1 VKLRIAVIFVLV
13 VLLPLQPFA
22 ASTSAV
28 QFFIGTSGEW
38 RSWRNDS
45 PRKFNEASE
54 RIQGATTVFGLYPH
68 GRLALISGFFSY
80 DPETN
85 QFNFDAGEGFGLSLG
100 TWSQVN
106 AERLEVEYR
115 FALAD
120 KFVCSTDDPQ
130 CEKRYKR
137 PPEKATWRI
146 TRGDHE
152 NITAVEPDTFS
163 PYAGQHVLLQKLT
176 NQEEVD
182 SMIAYTEKR
191 LSGTPTTK

>member
-1 VKLRIAVIFVLV
+1 MKLRIAVIFALV

-28 QFFIGTSGEW
+28 QFFIDTSGEW

-45 PRKFNEASE
+45 PQKFSGASE

-68 GRLALISGFFSY
+68 GRLAVISGFFSY
-80 DPETN
+80 DPKTSE
-85 QFNFDAGEGFGLSLG
+85 FSFDEGEGFGLSLG

-106 AERLEVEYR
+106 AERLQVEYR
-115 FALAD
+115 FVLAD
-120 KFVCSTDDPQ
+120 KFICSTDDPR

-152 NITAVEPDTFS
+152 NINAVEPDTFS
-163 PYAGQHVLLQKLT
+163 PYAGPHILLQKLA
-176 NQEEVD
+176 NQAEVD
-182 SMIAYTEKR
+182 SMVAYAAKR
-191 LSGTPTTK
+191 PSGTPTIK

>member
-28 QFFIGTSGEW
+28 QFFIDTSGEW

-45 PRKFNEASE
+45 PQKFSGASE

-80 DPETN
+80 DPKTSE
-85 QFNFDAGEGFGLSLG
+85 FNFDAGEGFGLSLG

-106 AERLEVEYR
+106 AERLQVEYR

-120 KFVCSTDDPQ
+120 KFICSTEDPH

-146 TRGDHE
+146 TQGGHE

-176 NQEEVD
+176 NQRKW
-182 SMIAYTEKR
+182 IQ
-191 LSGTPTTK
+191 

>member
-1 VKLRIAVIFVLV
+1 VRLRIAASFLLV
-13 VLLPLQPFA
+13 VLLPLRPFG
-22 ASTSAV
+22 ASASAV
-28 QFFIGTSGEW
+28 QFFINTSGEW

-45 PRKFNEASE
+45 PQKFSEASE
-54 RIQGATTVFGLYPH
+54 RMQGATTVFGLYPN

-80 DPETN
+80 DPKTSE
-85 QFNFDAGEGFGLSLG
+85 FNFDAGEGFGLSLG

-106 AERLEVEYR
+106 AERLQVEYR

-120 KFVCSTDDPQ
+120 KFICSTDDPH

-146 TRGDHE
+146 TRGGHG

-163 PYAGQHVLLQKLT
+163 PYAGQHILLLKLT
-176 NQEEVD
+176 NQAEVD
-182 SMIAYTEKR
+182 SMIASTEKR
-191 LSGTPTTK
+191 LSGASTTQ

>member
-13 VLLPLQPFA
+13 ALLPLQPFA
-22 ASTSAV
+22 ASTSAE
-28 QFFIGTSGEW
+28 QFFIDTSGEW

-85 QFNFDAGEGFGLSLG
+85 EFNFDAGEGFGLSLG

-120 KFVCSTDDPQ
+120 KFVCSADDPQ

-146 TRGDHE
+146 TRGGHE

>member
-1 VKLRIAVIFVLV
+1 VKLRIAAIFALV

-28 QFFIGTSGEW
+28 QFFIDTSREW

-45 PRKFNEASE
+45 PQKFNEASE

-80 DPETN
+80 DPKTSE
-85 QFNFDAGEGFGLSLG
+85 FNFDAGEGFGLSLG
-100 TWSQVN
+100 SWSQVN

-137 PPEKATWRI
+137 PSEKATWRI
-146 TRGDHE
+146 TRDGHE

-163 PYAGQHVLLQKLT
+163 PYAGQHILLQKLT
-176 NQEEVD
+176 NQAEVD
-182 SMIAYTEKR
+182 SMIAYAEKR
-191 LSGTPTTK
+191 PSGTPAIK